1 MSLFLLLEEIDSA
14 QKSFVLRVQLRMQI
28 LIVLGE
34 KLNLVIK
41 TFYPVK
47 SVQKSILDLN
57 LQLSHFLNFL
67 ILQLKILL
75 EFLSLVESLLVELM
89 L

>member
-1 MSLFLLLEEIDSA
+1 
-14 QKSFVLRVQLRMQI
+14 MQI
-28 LIVLGE
+28 LVVLGE

-41 TFYPVK
+41 TFYPVE
-47 SVQKSILDLN
+47 SVQQSIFNLN
-57 LQLSHFLNFL
+57 LKLSHLLDFL

-75 EFLSLVESLLVELM
+75 EFLNLVESLLVELM